1 MVVPRQFKSKLVF
14 AAMLTMVGAVN
25 AQWTVTTLH
34 PPASSGSVAY
44 SVVGGQQVGQA
55 DAEGGYWS
63 GSAASWVSLHPA
75 GLNQSA
81 VFGAG
86 GDRQAGYVQFAQT
99 LEFHASLWSGTA
111 GSWTD
116 LNPQGSSQ
124 SIAFDTDG
132 VTTVGSAYIGGA
144 GGAGL
149 WFGTAASW
157 VSLHPSGAEGSE
169 AYAIDGVH
177 QVGSAGFGGSSHA
190 GMWSGSAASW
200 VDLHPGVAADSMAWG
215 AGGGQQVGEAD
226 VEGVQTASLWSGS
239 SASWVNLNPGG
250 SSGSVANNA
259 FGGRQVGWAY
269 VGSQTH
275 ASLWSGTAASWT
287 DLHTYLPAR
296 FSTSIANG
304 IWVDGTTLYVV
315 GNAYDPQAGRTE
327 AVMWTSPVPE
337 PATLLSV
344 CLGLVGFTGRRR
356 ARSRQLT
363 RL

>member
-116 LNPQGSSQ
+116 LNPHGSSQ

-157 VSLHPSGAEGSE
+157 VSLNPLGADGSE
-169 AYAIDGVH
+169 AFALDGIH
-177 QVGSAGFGGSSHA
+177 QIGGASFGGVGHA
-190 GMWSGSAASW
+190 GMWSGTAASW
-200 VDLHPGVAADSMAWG
+200 IDLHPGAAAESIAWG

-239 SASWVNLNPGG
+239 SASWVNLNPVG
-250 SSGSVANNA
+250 SVGSVAQDA
-259 FGGRQVGWAY
+259 FSGRQVGWAF
-269 VGSQTH
+269 VDSWTH
-275 ASLWSGTAASWT
+275 ASVWSGSAASWA
-287 DLHTYLPAR
+287 DLHSFLPAR
-296 FSTSIANG
+296 FSASIAYG
-304 IWVDGTTLYVV
+304 IWGDENTFYVV
-315 GNAYDPQAGRTE
+315 GTAYDSQAGVNE
-327 AVMWTSPVPE
+327 AVMWSSPVPE
-337 PATLLSV
+337 PTTFLSACV
-344 CLGLVGFTGRRR
+344 GLAGLAALRRVP
-356 ARSRQLT
+356 SRKQSSH
-363 RL
+363 